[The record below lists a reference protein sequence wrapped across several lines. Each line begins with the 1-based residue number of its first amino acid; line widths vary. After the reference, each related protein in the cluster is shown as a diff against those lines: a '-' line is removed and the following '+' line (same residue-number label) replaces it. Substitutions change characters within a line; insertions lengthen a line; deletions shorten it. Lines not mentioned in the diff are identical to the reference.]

1 MFSSPLHILVLIS
14 ALYAILALAYLVV
27 RTFAWGRPTLYAPS
41 TGKSSQGIWY
51 AFGQGMMPWEKESAG
66 KHLPTFIAGIF
77 YHLAVLAAI
86 ICLILGL
93 TNSIV
98 SSSYSTILR
107 TILSIGILSGLGLF
121 IKRLSKPHM
130 RGIST
135 PDDYIA
141 NLLVTIFIASA
152 LMASFNSR
160 FANLLFVCAIVL
172 FFYMPIGKIRHCVFF
187 FYTRILF
194 GAFFGRR
201 NVYPHQASEAD
212 RG

>member
-1 MFSSPLHILVLIS
+1 MFSGTLYILVLIS

-27 RTFAWGRPTLYAPS
+27 RTFAWGRPTLYAPP

-86 ICLILGL
+86 TCLILQL
-93 TNSIV
+93 SNIV
-98 SSSYSTILR
+98 MDTPYSMILR
-107 TILSIGILSGLGLF
+107 ATLFVGILSGLGLF

-152 LMASFNSR
+152 LLASFDSR
-160 FANLLFVCAIVL
+160 FSNIFFASAIILFC
-172 FFYMPIGKIRHCVFF
+172 YMPIGKIRHCVFF

-194 GAFFGRR
+194 GAFYGRR
-201 NVYPHQASEAD
+201 NIFPHQASETN
-212 RG
+212 RE